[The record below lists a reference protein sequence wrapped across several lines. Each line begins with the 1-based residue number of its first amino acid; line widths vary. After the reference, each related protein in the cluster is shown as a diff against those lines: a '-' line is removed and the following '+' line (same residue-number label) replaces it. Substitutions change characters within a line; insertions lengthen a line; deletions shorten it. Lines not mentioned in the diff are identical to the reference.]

1 MKKNNYLLPL
11 LASLPA
17 LFSCSTPATKPTLAS
32 ARIEPVMQTS
42 RPDDT
47 SLGYYQLGRFYQ
59 GQNRLDL
66 AAEAYRKAIGLSA
79 SFVEAHNALGTVYSK
94 QGKYEDAITELS
106 TALKIVPDL
115 ARVYN
120 NLGYT
125 YYLQNNFSEA
135 VIAYEKAIALEP
147 GNPRTYNNLG
157 AALGKLGDTEKSRLA
172 FARAEELNSPT
183 AAVAANNEKVLPV
196 AQAEAQ
202 IQAQVQA
209 QAPTLAQVDRQEPSN
224 VPAPISIAG
233 TSVAYQL
240 PTAHESIALAF
251 NNSAGTALA
260 EISMP
265 ADLPEQP
272 SLLPLLAQPSGQKSD
287 VAALPLLNL
296 RADRIV
302 SKLFPAAAVATNTE
316 ISYRPAV
323 PAEPA
328 KAYRLEIANGNGVTG
343 LATKVRKTL
352 ALQGVPAARLTNIK
366 PYREPQTLIQYRAAY
381 MDQALLLSK
390 KFLKA
395 PKLVQDEHLR
405 SSSDLR
411 LVLGKDVATQLA
423 LFGPEGVE
431 ENMRLAYNAP

>member
-1 MKKNNYLLPL
+1 MKKNYYLLPL

-135 VIAYEKAIALEP
+135 VTAYEKAIALEP

-157 AALGKLGDTEKSRLA
+157 AALGKLGDAEKSRLA

-183 AAVAANNEKVLPV
+183 AAATANSEKVLPTTQ
-196 AQAEAQ
+196 AQAET
-202 IQAQVQA
+202 
-209 QAPTLAQVDRQEPSN
+209 QAPTPALVQVDRQEPSN
-224 VPAPISIAG
+224 VPVPISIAG
-233 TSVAYQL
+233 ASVAYQL

-260 EISMP
+260 EIGMP
-265 ADLPEQP
+265 ADLPEP
-272 SLLPLLAQPSGQKSD
+272 HNLLPLLAQPSGQRSD
-287 VAALPLLNL
+287 AAALPLLNL
-296 RADRIV
+296 KADRIV
-302 SKLFPAAAVATNTE
+302 SKLFPAATAASADTE
-316 ISYRPAV
+316 ISYRPAGQV
-323 PAEPA
+323 EPA

-381 MDQALLLSK
+381 MEQALLLSK

-411 LVLGKDVATQLA
+411 LVLGKDVATQVA
-423 LFGPEGVE
+423 LFGPESVE
-431 ENMRLAYNAP
+431 GSMRLAYNTP